1 MIALEHEQWVTVGIF
16 FFPKLDSEEGG
27 LAKVNGII

>member
-16 FFPKLDSEEGG
+16 FPKVDSEEGG